1 MKLERLRGLRED
13 SDMSQ
18 KELAEKLN
26 ISQRTLSHYETGKR
40 DIPTEMLIKVADY
53 FDVSVDYLLERTD
66 KRYLKV

>member
-53 FDVSVDYLLERTD
+53 FNVSVDYLLERTD

>member
-53 FDVSVDYLLERTD
+53 FNVSVDYLLERTD
-66 KRYLKV
+66 KLYLKV

>member
-1 MKLERLRGLRED
+1 
-13 SDMSQ
+13 MSQ

-53 FDVSVDYLLERTD
+53 FNVSVDYLLERTD

>member
-18 KELAEKLN
+18 KELAKKLG

-40 DIPTEMLIKVADY
+40 DIPTEILIKVADY
-53 FDVSVDYLLERTD
+53 FNCSIDYLFGRTN
-66 KRYLKV
+66 KKELNR

>member
-1 MKLERLRGLRED
+1 
-13 SDMSQ
+13 MSQ

-40 DIPTEMLIKVADY
+40 DIPTEMLINVADY
-53 FDVSVDYLLERTD
+53 FNVSVDYLLERTD